1 MGVDASHAWVA
12 AWSPAGEWVEF
23 DPTNDRLADERYI
36 TLGWGSD
43 FADAVPLRGVL
54 LGGRGQRMS
63 VAVSVI
69 PG

>member
-1 MGVDASHAWVA
+1 VSHAWVA
-12 AWSPAGEWVEF
+12 AHAPGHGWVEF
-23 DPTNDRLADERYI
+23 DPTNDRLADQRYI
-36 TLGWGSD
+36 TLAWGSD

-63 VAVSVI
+63 VEVSVI